1 MVKPKICVLFCGG
14 TIVMKKDGRTGSLDV
29 ADGVVAELMN
39 LEPRLKENYDMEV
52 VFLDNIDS
60 TEMEP
65 DNWGRIADAV
75 GKNYEKYDGFVVT
88 HGTNTMGYTSSAL
101 SFALQGIGKP
111 VVLTG
116 AQIPLSEPESDARR
130 NFINAVKVAGMNL
143 SGVMVVFGSKII
155 TGARAKKVSES
166 DIDAFKTFNGDDLGE
181 IGIQMRLK
189 GVPQKKHSRPFAPK
203 SSFGGEIAVITLEPG
218 MTLKQMEWFVKSG
231 IDGLVIRAYGSG
243 DIPTRLVPALELA
256 REKEIPVLVT
266 TQCPNGVTQL
276 GLNAAGFRATQAG
289 VTEVFDMS
297 MESMTTKL
305 HWLLG
310 QKTPYS
316 KIKKLMQENLCNEIA
331 PREEQNEEA

>member
-1 MVKPKICVLFCGG
+1 MAKPKICVLFCGG
-14 TIVMKKDGRTGSLDV
+14 TIVMKKNTLTGALDV
-29 ADGVVAELMN
+29 AEDVVQELMS
-39 LEPRLKENYDMEV
+39 LEPRLKETHDLEI
-52 VFLDNIDS
+52 VFLDNVDS
-60 TEMEP
+60 TEMAP
-65 DNWGRIADAV
+65 AHWKKIADAV
-75 GKNYEKYDGFVVT
+75 EKYYKKYDGFVVT

-130 NFINAVKVAGMNL
+130 NFINAVKVAGMGI

-155 TGARAKKVSES
+155 TGARAKKQSES

-181 IGIQMRLK
+181 IGIQIRWK
-189 GVPQKKHSRPFAPK
+189 GVPQKKHEKPFAPN
-203 SSFGGEIAVITLEPG
+203 SEFAGEIAVITLEPG
-218 MTLKQMEWFVKSG
+218 ITLAQMEGFVKSG
-231 IDGLVIRAYGSG
+231 IQGLVIRAYGSG

-266 TQCPNGVTQL
+266 TQCPNGITQL
-276 GLNAAGFRATQAG
+276 GLNTAGFRATEAG
-289 VTEVFDMS
+289 VIEVFDMS

-316 KIKKLMQENLCNEIA
+316 KIKKLMQESLCNEIA
-331 PREEQNEEA
+331 PRVELNEES